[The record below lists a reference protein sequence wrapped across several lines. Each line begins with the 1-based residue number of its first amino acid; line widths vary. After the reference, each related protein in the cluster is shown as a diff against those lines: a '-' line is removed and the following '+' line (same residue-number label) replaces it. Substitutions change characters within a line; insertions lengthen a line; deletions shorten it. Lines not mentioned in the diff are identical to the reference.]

1 MLTLTKAPEN
11 WEILQQTDGS
21 ATFTVA
27 GTFDPADPTNAIL
40 YVGVVSEDDTAPVID
55 WVRADTDGDS
65 FFASLTVPTGGL
77 YRLEVRSAES
87 DRVSPTEAKLRAAR
101 HHIGVGDN
109 YLIAG
114 QSNAS
119 GVGKGYAEDAADPM
133 VHVLRDRAYWDI
145 ATHPL
150 DSNRC
155 RTNPWLSFAKYLRKK
170 LGYPIGLIPT
180 AVAGSQIRLWLP
192 EEDGIYYREMC
203 EVVNSR
209 GIGLRGMIWYQG
221 CSEAMDGF
229 GATYYD
235 KLSSF
240 ISQARRDLGHPALPI
255 LSVQINRHID
265 GKESPEV
272 HLSWSQVREA
282 QRQAARTIPG
292 FYLTTAF
299 DSILSDGIHNGPA
312 TNPMLGQRVARMALY
327 HLYGIGPAFDA
338 PDIED
343 AVLTAPDKI
352 TLRFSHL
359 HTLLT
364 FGLSPADIPFR
375 VEDAEGVV
383 PLASYACANEYVYLT
398 LARAVNGAATVSGM
412 YGRENPYFLMD
423 SGSRIPMLA
432 FLGQKVRTE

>member
-1 MLTLTKAPEN
+1 MITLTEAPQN
-11 WEILQQTDGS
+11 WEIIQQAAGV
-21 ATFTVA
+21 ARVAVA
-27 GTFDPADPTNAIL
+27 GTYDVGAADESIIW
-40 YVGVVSEDDTAPVID
+40 VGALSEDDLAPVVA
-55 WVRADTDGDS
+55 WQRAEMQNGT
-65 FFASLTVPTGGL
+65 FRATLVLPVGGL
-77 YRLEVRSAES
+77 YRVEVRS
-87 DRVSPTEAKLRAAR
+87 VGNEATPPMSAKQWVAR

-114 QSNAS
+114 QSNAA
-119 GVGKGYAEDAADPM
+119 GVGRGYVAESPDLC
-133 VHVLRDRAYWDI
+133 VHVLRDAREWDL
-145 ATHPL
+145 ATHPI
-150 DSNRC
+150 DTVRD
-155 RTNPWLSFAKYLRKK
+155 RHNPWLSFAKTLRRA

-180 AVAGSQIRLWLP
+180 AVSASQIRRWLP
-192 EEDGIYYREMC
+192 EMEGDLYREMRAAT
-203 EVVNSR
+203 ERAQTGIR
-209 GIGLRGMIWYQG
+209 GVIWYQG
-221 CSEAMDGF
+221 CAEAMDGF
-229 GATYYD
+229 GAVYYD

-240 ISQARRDLGHPALPI
+240 ISQARRDLGHPDLPI

-265 GKESPEV
+265 GKETPEV

-282 QRQAARTIPG
+282 QRQAARTIPA

-312 TNPMLGQRVARMALY
+312 TNPMLGQRVARMALC
-327 HLYGIGPAFDA
+327 HLYGIGPDFDA

-383 PLASYACANEYVYLT
+383 PLVSYACANESVYLT
-398 LARAVNGAATVSGM
+398 LAREVNGAATVSGM

-432 FLGQKVRTE
+432 FHGQKVRTE